1 MNINWFEII
10 AQMINFFILLFLL
23 HKLLYKPV
31 INAMEQRQEKISK
44 DKNEADAKMKDANA
58 LIEEYENKM
67 AGIKEKEKK
76 ILENSK
82 DQAQEEKEALIEKYK
97 KEAQD
102 KGDEFLKEIQE
113 EEENFLSEIR
123 KSLGENA
130 LKIASNILSILSK
143 KKLQESVFDTFVDK
157 IKKLDAD
164 TLKDEMKSKD
174 KTLELIASESLSE
187 EQKTYFEERLKEKI
201 DYKTINYRIDEN
213 LIVGYELK
221 LESITIHTNIKKYLD
236 EAEKSI
242 MKTLEKESL

>member
-1 MNINWFEII
+1 
-10 AQMINFFILLFLL
+10 MINFFILLFLL

-67 AGIKEKEKK
+67 TGIKEKEKK

-143 KKLQESVFDTFVDK
+143 KELQESVFDTFVDK

>member
-1 MNINWFEII
+1 MNINWFEIT

-31 INAMEQRQEKISK
+31 IKAMEERQEKISK
-44 DKNEADAKMKDANA
+44 DKNEADAKMKDAND
-58 LIEEYENKM
+58 LIEKYEKQM
-67 AGIKEKEKK
+67 AEIKEKEKK
-76 ILENSK
+76 ILEDSK
-82 DQAQEEKEALIEKYK
+82 EEAQEEKEALIEKYK
-97 KEAQD
+97 KEAQE
-102 KGDEFLKEIQE
+102 KGNEFLKEIQE
-113 EEENFLSEIR
+113 EKEDFLSELR

-130 LKIASNILSILSK
+130 VKIASNILTILSK
-143 KKLQESVFDTFVDK
+143 KELKESVFDTFVDK
-157 IKKLDAD
+157 IKNLDKD
-164 TLKDEMKSKD
+164 SLKDEIKSKD

-187 EQKTYFEERLKEKI
+187 EQKTYFEEKLKEKL
-201 DYKTINYRIDEN
+201 DYKTVNYRIDEK